1 MKKLNLA
8 PKNNQNY
15 FVVDDYFHQDWYRV
29 VSCHKSIHTCAKAY
43 MKLSRQFSRIASP
56 ANVYP
61 YKIIDRQGNEWLVED
76 EDNFDRIEEV

>member
-15 FVVDDYFHQDWYRV
+15 FVVDDYFHPRWYRV
-29 VSCHKSIHTCAKAY
+29 VSCHKSIYTCARAY
-43 MKLSRQFSRIASP
+43 MKLVRQFNAATPLHLFR
-56 ANVYP
+56 
-61 YKIIDRQGNEWLVED
+61 YKVIDRQGNEWLVED